1 MASVMK
7 WVVEN
12 RGDGQIVFAAILEIA
27 GNVPREGRIFFAQDV
42 TNVVQPQNNGSEV
55 LG

>member
-12 RGDGQIVFAAILEIA
+12 RGDGQIVFAAVLDVP
-27 GNVPREGRIFFAQDV
+27 GNVPREGGILFAQDV
-42 TNVVQPQNNGSEV
+42 TNVVQPQNDGSQV